1 VLAYRPELV
10 HIDRIDHSSDHVHG
24 QKMDALRR
32 TRTYQPV
39 LTDVR
44 SIAPTGWYGSPQF
57 ATVEKAQRMLNT
69 VADSIAAKSTEIL
82 RQLDR
87 LRGGVAEINTVG
99 KVR

>member
-1 VLAYRPELV
+1 
-10 HIDRIDHSSDHVHG
+10 
-24 QKMDALRR
+24 MDALRR